1 MNKGKRP
8 LKKIIHVNQHVI
20 KRNRLTGEN
29 EPPLTVKI
37 KGKSHPAHTVE
48 ILGPSRVVHSPHNP
62 LSCGARVWIETH
74 AEINLILDGETVEYE
89 SDDNEGWCAG
99 GGAH

>member
-29 EPPLTVKI
+29 EPPLTVKMR
-37 KGKSHPAHTVE
+37 GKAYPAHTVE

-62 LSCGARVWIETH
+62 LSCGARVYIVTY
-74 AEINLILDGETVEYE
+74 ADVTLILEETPDGSLETC
-89 SDDNEGWCAG
+89 SGL
-99 GGAH
+99 